1 MILTIFRLI
10 IWLVI
15 IPFLIGLIP
24 LRMLPQNRQTI
35 AITFITGYL
44 LSFAVFEV
52 ISIPCMIHIEYGSF
66 HYTCRIYG
74 VAELVLAFA
83 GMIRN
88 IRFVRERIYQE
99 TPAAE
104 VRRISGRT
112 IRQKLELI
120 FPGECRLDAEDY
132 LNPRRDVS
140 LRKQRYSRE
149 SVLYWGI
156 FAAILLFQMYMAFT
170 RASFD
175 GDDAYYVTESLLAQ
189 QANVMNTILPYTGSS
204 TSLDIRHALAVIT
217 MWVAFIAR
225 AGGIH
230 ATIVSHTV
238 LPLLYIPMTYLVYI
252 QIGRILFRK
261 KHEMLPVFMVIMAL
275 IQMFGNTSIY
285 TPETFFLT
293 RTWQGKSLVA
303 NLVIPLLLWLFLW
316 ISRDMSEGKNWK
328 ELESSQKMERISP
341 WILMGLVNMTSG
353 ICSSMGVI
361 LGTILIGI
369 YTIVMLVVTRRFSVV
384 LGAFCACIPN
394 LIYVLIYLSILI

>member
-10 IWLVI
+10 IWMVI
-15 IPFLIGLIP
+15 IPFLMGLIP
-24 LRMLPQNRQTI
+24 LRMLPQNRQTV
-35 AITFITGYL
+35 AVTFITGYL
-44 LSFAVFEV
+44 FSFAVFEV
-52 ISIPCMIHIEYGSF
+52 IAIPCMIHIEYGSF
-66 HYTCRIYG
+66 HYACRIYG
-74 VAELVLAFA
+74 AAELLLAFA
-83 GMIRN
+83 GLLQSIRC
-88 IRFVRERIYQE
+88 VREKIYRE

-112 IRQKLELI
+112 LRRKLEVI

-149 SVLYWGI
+149 SVAYWGI
-156 FAAILLFQMYMAFT
+156 FVLIMLFQMYMAFT

-217 MWVAFIAR
+217 MWAAFIAK
-225 AGGIH
+225 AGGVH
-230 ATIVSHTV
+230 ATIVSHTI

-261 KHEMLPVFMVIMAL
+261 KHEMLPVFMVVISV

-293 RTWQGKSLVA
+293 RTWQGKSLVS
-303 NLVIPLLLWLFLW
+303 NLVIPLLFWLFLW
-316 ISRDMSEGKNWK
+316 ISRNMSEKTEWK
-328 ELESSQKMERISP
+328 KLSAGQKLEQISP

-361 LGTILIGI
+361 LGTVLIGT
-369 YTIVMLVVTRRFSVV
+369 YTIVMLIATRRFSVM

-394 LIYVLIYLSILI
+394 LVYVLIYLSIWI

>member
-217 MWVAFIAR
+217 MWVAFIAK

-238 LPLLYIPMTYLVYI
+238 LPLLFIPFVYMVYM
-252 QIGRILFRK
+252 QIGMILFRRK
-261 KHEMLPVFMVIMAL
+261 KEMIPIFLIVLSV

-293 RTWQGKSLVA
+293 RTWQGKSLVS
-303 NLVIPLLLWLFLW
+303 NLVIPLLIWLFLW
-316 ISRDMSEGKNWK
+316 ISEEYQNLSRANSNTPL
-328 ELESSQKMERISP
+328 LEKISP
-341 WILMGLVNMTSG
+341 WILMGLVNMTGG

-361 LGTILIGI
+361 LGTILIGA
-369 YTIVMLVVTRRFSVV
+369 YTIVMLVITRRIGVL
-384 LGAFCACIPN
+384 LGAFLCCIPN
-394 LIYVLIYLSILI
+394 LVYVLIYLSILR

>member
-1 MILTIFRLI
+1 
-10 IWLVI
+10 
-15 IPFLIGLIP
+15 
-24 LRMLPQNRQTI
+24 
-35 AITFITGYL
+35 
-44 LSFAVFEV
+44 
-52 ISIPCMIHIEYGSF
+52 
-66 HYTCRIYG
+66 
-74 VAELVLAFA
+74 
-83 GMIRN
+83 
-88 IRFVRERIYQE
+88 
-99 TPAAE
+99 
-104 VRRISGRT
+104 
-112 IRQKLELI
+112 
-120 FPGECRLDAEDY
+120 
-132 LNPRRDVS
+132 
-140 LRKQRYSRE
+140 
-149 SVLYWGI
+149 
-156 FAAILLFQMYMAFT
+156 MYMAFT

-303 NLVIPLLLWLFLW
+303 NLVMPLLLWLFLW